1 MSGASPMPDSIV
13 STMRDIKEAC
23 RGRAASILRRARYEA
38 GLTQTQHAT
47 LAGTTQS
54 AIAAYEAGTR
64 EPTVPVLARLCA
76 AAGSR
81 LLLDIDRDPT
91 IYRVTDL
98 AQDISTT
105 DPADPAR
112 RLRLVFEFLRG
123 AHDDGNAVVLLVA
136 SEPAPTGDQRFDAL
150 LAAIA
155 EDLCIHAGETPPS
168 WVHAPSRFLD
178 GAWWVS
184 RLPSARAAALVHT
197 PASFRRRGVM
207 IDRRD
212 LVAA

>member
-1 MSGASPMPDSIV
+1 
-13 STMRDIKEAC
+13 MRDKQKAS
-23 RGRAASILRRARYEA
+23 RGLAASILRRARSDA
-38 GLTQTQHAT
+38 GLTQTQHAA

-64 EPTVPVLARLCA
+64 EPTVPVLTRLCA

-81 LLLDIDRDPT
+81 LLLDIERDPS
-91 IYRVTDL
+91 IYRIADL
-98 AQDISTT
+98 AQDISAT
-105 DPADPAR
+105 DAADLAR

-123 AHDDGNAVVLLVA
+123 AHDDGRAIALLA
-136 SEPAPTGDQRFDAL
+136 TAEPAPTGDQRFDAL

-155 EDLCIHAGETPPS
+155 EDLCVHAGQTPPQ
-168 WVHAPSRFLD
+168 WVNDSGRFLD

-184 RLPSARAAALVHT
+184 DLPSARAAALVHT

>member
-1 MSGASPMPDSIV
+1 
-13 STMRDIKEAC
+13 MRDTARLG
-23 RGRAASILRRARYEA
+23 RGLSASLIRRARAQA
-38 GLTQTQHAT
+38 GLTQTRLAE

-64 EPTVPVLARLCA
+64 EPTVPVLTRLCA
-76 AAGSR
+76 AAGSQ
-81 LLLDIDRDPT
+81 LTLDIESNQSLYRVADVARDIGALDPT
-91 IYRVTDL
+91 DE
-98 AQDISTT
+98 
-105 DPADPAR
+105 AR

-123 AHDDGNAVVLLVA
+123 AHEDGNAVVLLVA
-136 SEPAPTGDQRFDAL
+136 AEPALIGDERFDAL

>member
-1 MSGASPMPDSIV
+1 
-13 STMRDIKEAC
+13 MRDAKKPA
-23 RGRAASILRRARYEA
+23 RGLAASILRRARSDA
-38 GLTQTQHAT
+38 GLTQTQHAA

-76 AAGSR
+76 ATGSR
-81 LLLDIDRDPT
+81 LLLDIDRDPSVN
-91 IYRVTDL
+91 RVADL

-123 AHDDGNAVVLLVA
+123 AQEDGNAVVLLVA
-136 SEPAPTGDQRFDAL
+136 AEPAPIGDQRFDAL
-150 LAAIA
+150 LAAVA

-178 GAWWVS
+178 RAWWVS
-184 RLPSARAAALVHT
+184 GLPSARAAALVHA